1 MEFPNLCGFETW
13 QTSVAVLLSVDEGG
27 LLCSR
32 ELLGFPEHGTCALVD
47 RTQTMRPPAIQF
59 SVPTASCPGASH
71 APCFIPPPETSSWRA
86 KIFHTCPAPA
96 RWPGCLPSG
105 QSGLCEA
112 TIVLESSSVACWTFV
127 WTALGRLISRALP
140 AAAVDASR
148 VSSFSLLHEPQ
159 KQERASTPHSAG
171 TK

>member
-1 MEFPNLCGFETW
+1 MKEVFFVPESS
-13 QTSVAVLLSVDEGG
+13 SVFLSTAPVPWWTGLKQWGHLQFNSLSQRLHVL
-27 LLCSR
+27 
-32 ELLGFPEHGTCALVD
+32 ELPMH
-47 RTQTMRPPAIQF
+47 PA
-59 SVPTASCPGASH
+59 SS
-71 APCFIPPPETSSWRA
+71 PPPETSSWRA

-112 TIVLESSSVACWTFV
+112 TVVLESSSVACWTFV

-148 VSSFSLLHEPQ
+148 VSSFSLLREPQ